1 MNIAAVSFK
10 DKNGIEF
17 MIYPQG
23 EWDTIDF
30 DVATLEEDIDMTAYE
45 EKEAAS
51 KTALSKLD
59 IATSVDG
66 QKTLRLRETVTYTCT
81 LKDIKQDG
89 LNQICKN
96 LVFPNEKNNK
106 FLKVTRDRDAIS
118 FRFVNYLGRTH
129 LKNSTDETVA
139 DFEIVPQK
147 MNYEEDY
154 IELTKKL
161 AEECAEILLEYSGVT
176 ANRFGTSDTNSA
188 ETLLEQFIFLREFC
202 YSHNLQ
208 ALFGHIKRNPDRM
221 LVKDEVLKPIGQGAP
236 SAGFYSNPFSSGR
249 GWKIVN
255 GRPMPQE
262 VSVTRKYDSLD
273 TVANRFV
280 KFALKKF
287 NLICRELCFSLDAA
301 KGKSVEQNMYT
312 ECYREALKIQR
323 ITGDILR
330 DHFFDDIRELTIMPQ
345 NNQVLEKR
353 EGYRQIFYAATMVD
367 LALRL
372 NWEGEQEAYSGE
384 SKNTA
389 LLYEYWLFFELRKI
403 ISSIENCQCVQ
414 AAEKP
419 FINTD
424 NGLTMSLS
432 EGQTSCQA
440 FLLPNLGVRVNLYYN
455 RTFSREE
462 FSNTKYAGSYSRPF
476 RPDYTLEV
484 YPSDFIRPEDAVR
497 EGVVSYIHFDA
508 KYRITDLRSFIGSD
522 ENEMTE
528 EQIKE
533 EVENDKQDSVTNTYK
548 RGDLLK
554 MHTYNDAIRRT
565 VGSYVLYPGDFDS
578 KTKNYRLFEEVLPGV
593 GAFAIKPSIQAD
605 SENALKDF
613 ISEIIEA
620 CSRKYSRLNRML
632 SYSNLVLGEPAISTL
647 DKRTFGKYKDN
658 KNIHNELCVI
668 GYLRPDYYEVLN
680 KADLLSVGKTFVFY
694 YYAVKGESV
703 YSHHEAIGKAKYI
716 RFYKNDINDT
726 GTYDIEPLK
735 GIIKSRE
742 LVSKKQLNELLIE
755 SDCND
760 DKDRTADFYYVL
772 QVEIISCNE
781 PKIIC
786 KNSDING
793 VNGNDT
799 FSPHSPKVVT
809 VDWWASKT
817 TC

>member
-1 MNIAAVSFK
+1 MSIAAVSFK

-176 ANRFGTSDTNSA
+176 ANRFGTSYTNSA

-772 QVEIISCNE
+772 KVEIISCNE

-809 VDWWASKT
+809 VDWWVSKT
-817 TC
+817 IY

>member
-1 MNIAAVSFK
+1 MSIAAVSFK

-30 DVATLEEDIDMTAYE
+30 DVATLEEDIGMTAYE

-440 FLLPNLGVRVNLYYN
+440 FLLPNLGVRVNLYDN

-772 QVEIISCNE
+772 KVEIISCNE

-809 VDWWASKT
+809 VDWWVSKT
-817 TC
+817 IY